1 MQNPVIFGKPW
12 NLFLFKKSNSGEQ
25 NIVLNENNKI
35 VNDTKQV
42 TEHFNTFFSTVAEKI
57 GNGVTYDQSTHS
69 SILEIQK
76 HSNPDINFEFQKTTT
91 EKVEKIMNRI
101 NIKKLL
107 VVTAYQLKLLNT
119 ADLFLQ
125 HS

>member
-12 NLFLFKKSNSGEQ
+12 NLFSLIKSNSGEQ
-25 NIVLNENNKI
+25 KIVLSENNKI
-35 VNDTKQV
+35 VNDTKQS

-57 GNGVTYDQSTHS
+57 GNGVTYDQSTHP

-91 EKVEKIMNRI
+91 EKVEKNMNKI
-101 NIKKLL
+101 ND
-107 VVTAYQLKLLNT
+107 T
-119 ADLFLQ
+119 ADPFLQ